1 MAQNP
6 EDALEGLQR
15 EVERLF
21 HDLVYHRHPASH
33 FGEPSWSPPADLV
46 VSPTSARVLLEL
58 AGVPREKVQVKL
70 RGRTL
75 EITGRREPP
84 QEARGSHYHRA
95 EIFFGDFR
103 RAIELPWDAD
113 EKSIEAR
120 YRDGMLEI
128 ELQRVPT
135 PRATEVTIEEPGR
148 G

>member
-1 MAQNP
+1 MAHDP
-6 EDALEGLQR
+6 DDTLEGLQR

-21 HDLVYHRHPASH
+21 HDLVYHRHPATH
-33 FGEPSWSPPADLV
+33 FGEPSWSPPADRV

-58 AGVPREKVQVKL
+58 AGVPREHVQVRLK
-70 RGRTL
+70 GRTL

-84 QEARGSHYHRA
+84 QETQGSHYHRA
-95 EIFFGDFR
+95 EIYFGVFR

-113 EKSIEAR
+113 EHSIRAR

-128 ELQRVPT
+128 ELQRLPA
-135 PRATEVTIEEPGR
+135 PRSTEIRIEERGR

>member
-58 AGVPREKVQVKL
+58 AGVPRENVHVRL

-84 QEARGSHYHRA
+84 QETRGSHYHRA
-95 EIFFGDFR
+95 EIYFGDFR
-103 RAIELPWDAD
+103 RTVELPWDAD
-113 EKSIEAR
+113 EHSITAR
-120 YRDGMLEI
+120 YRDGLLEI
-128 ELQRVPT
+128 ELQRVPA
-135 PRATEVTIEEPGR
+135 PALTEVTIEEKNR